1 MKIIANINS
10 NILRPKHRF
19 LYTKKNGEQGIYIVQ
34 NCTAIKGS
42 DMTRFSNQESR
53 EQGIYKIGFRAKVVN
68 RGGAVRSFYY
78 NKVREMQKLS
88 IFERAVT

>member
-1 MKIIANINS
+1 
-10 NILRPKHRF
+10 
-19 LYTKKNGEQGIYIVQ
+19 
-34 NCTAIKGS
+34 
-42 DMTRFSNQESR
+42 MTRFSNKESR

-78 NKVREMQKLS
+78 DKVREMQKLS